1 MQNLKDRVTI
11 YQVAQAAGVSLA
23 TVSRVINNSESVTPA
38 TRKKVQDTIQALGYK
53 PSGLAQALATNRST
67 NIGVIIPSANYVY
80 LSNLLSGITEVAKE
94 KNYQLTLFTTSHS
107 RDEALNTIEKV
118 ITAHVDGTIIFD
130 DQLSQEDVEKI
141 VSYNVPSVVIDN
153 KITGERMADVRFS
166 YDSALETLIKEYYAR
181 DRQNPM
187 AFLHVHD
194 AGRLLGRCEKIFV
207 KTHEALGRDYR
218 IVNCNDSYTQ
228 TYAQFM
234 DYFKDP
240 DNQRGFYICYRDSI
254 AAAVLN
260 AATDS
265 GIKVPE
271 QVEIFSL
278 VGTKYAYI
286 VRPTLTA
293 MHIDMQEVGKRS
305 MYMLTDL
312 LHQELINRTARIEP
326 RLIIGQST
334 KH

>member
-38 TRKKVQDTIQALGYK
+38 TRKKVKATIEALGYK

-67 NIGVIIPSANYVY
+67 NIGIIIPSANYVY
-80 LSNLLSGITEVAKE
+80 LANMLSGITEVAKE

-107 RDEALNTIEKV
+107 RDEALAMIEKV

-130 DQLSQEDVEKI
+130 DQLSQDDVNKI
-141 VSYNVPSVVIDN
+141 TSYNVPSVVIDN
-153 KITGERMADVRFS
+153 KIQGDRVADIRFS
-166 YDSALETLIKEYYAR
+166 YDSSLSQLISDYYNAGN
-181 DRQNPM
+181 QNPM
-187 AFLHVHD
+187 AFLHVHN
-194 AGRLLGRCEKIFV
+194 AGRLLARCEKTFL
-207 KTHEALGRDYR
+207 KTHEELNKDYR
-218 IVNCNDSYTQ
+218 IVNCRDSYTQ
-228 TYAQFM
+228 TYTQFL

-240 DNQRGFYICYRDSI
+240 NNQRGFYICYRDSI

-271 QVEIFSL
+271 QVEILSL
-278 VGTKYAYI
+278 VGTKYSYI

-293 MHIDMQEVGKRS
+293 MHIDMHEVGKRA

-312 LHQELINRTARIEP
+312 LNQDLVNKTARIEAE
-326 RLIIGQST
+326 LVKGQST
-334 KH
+334 K